1 MYPYLFPGC
10 HSSKNS
16 FWYGIKS
23 YQHRECK
30 ILKRCPLTK
39 RVSYTQAPGRKMSN
53 GALTTLLQVRSLKKK
68 LLKNGQNLMRP
79 KKKNKVMILVNK
91 EELIFEKGKMVK
103 LHPVVTGVR
112 RVGKGISV
120 ALHQ

>member
-1 MYPYLFPGC
+1 MHLYIFPGC

-16 FWYGIKS
+16 FWYDIKS
-23 YQHRECK
+23 YQHRECI

-39 RVSYTQAPGRKMSN
+39 RVCNTQGRKMSN
-53 GALTTLLQVRSLKKK
+53 SALTTLLQMRSLKTKIAEVWAEFNETK
-68 LLKNGQNLMRP
+68 

-91 EELIFEKGKMVK
+91 GELKFKKRKMVK
-103 LHPVVTGVR
+103 LHPVVTGMR

-120 ALHQ
+120 VHH

>member
-1 MYPYLFPGC
+1 
-10 HSSKNS
+10 
-16 FWYGIKS
+16 
-23 YQHRECK
+23 
-30 ILKRCPLTK
+30 
-39 RVSYTQAPGRKMSN
+39 MSN